1 MRLSQKPEVK
11 VPEKV
16 TSYIVKKYKQ
26 LLARSTSMVVRAG
39 NGKFYQIKPEG
50 NLSMNTDFTM
60 VVDGTRPSGS
70 LKNVLIWI
78 EKNI

>member
-16 TSYIVKKYKQ
+16 ISYIVKKYKQ
-26 LLARSTSMVVRAG
+26 ILTKCTNLVVRTG

-60 VVDGTRPSGS
+60 VVDGTRPSGNLRS
-70 LKNVLIWI
+70 VLIWI